1 MVLWKMCRWG
11 GEVSEANRLA
21 KCLELKAY
29 DFMLRFDKSF
39 NGFETVGTAYDFIA
53 LCCKRCKVE
62 VANKRAEIDAMR
74 SWMIPRI
81 PYWRNRH

>member
-1 MVLWKMCRWG
+1 
-11 GEVSEANRLA
+11 
-21 KCLELKAY
+21 
-29 DFMLRFDKSF
+29 MLRFDKSF